1 MLKRTSIKNHYHE
14 IQLTSRRSMVA
25 IIVITIIIGFLI
37 ARLAYLQIYK
47 NILYTTL
54 STQNAIDLIP
64 IEPTRG
70 LIYDRNGVLLAENI
84 PVFSLDII
92 PQQVPNLS
100 KTIAELGKVVEL
112 SDSDIMQ
119 FNKQLKQRRR
129 FDEIPL
135 KLRLSEAEV
144 ARFTENQYQFPG
156 VIIKARLMRH
166 YPYGESFS
174 HMLGYVGR

>member
-92 PQQVPNLS
+92 PY
-100 KTIAELGKVVEL
+100 KIAHMPQTLAEIAKIIPL
-112 SDSDIMQ
+112 SDLEIAQ
-119 FNKQLKQRRR
+119 FQKELKQHRR

-135 KLRLSEAEV
+135 KYRLSEEEV
-144 ARFTENQYQFPG
+144 A
-156 VIIKARLMRH
+156 
-166 YPYGESFS
+166 
-174 HMLGYVGR
+174 